1 MTDKNLLIVVLFGFL
16 NIKSVKIWYGIYFF
30 NNTIIVQVRY
40 IIIETKEFARIGYN
54 GFLFPHS
61 YSGDGLGATHLG
73 LNLSTH
79 AKKNPVIS
87 NTGHFFRFNSTV
99 PIHV

>member
-1 MTDKNLLIVVLFGFL
+1 MFKNICHT
-16 NIKSVKIWYGIYFF
+16 IYFF

-73 LNLSTH
+73 LHPSTH
-79 AKKNPVIS
+79 AEKETRYIQYGPLLL
-87 NTGHFFRFNSTV
+87 FQ
-99 PIHV
+99 